1 MEHGKIE
8 IEAETCFE
16 SVGSLG
22 RVLNG
27 CGQAKAR
34 QTWQR
39 AAGQLDSG
47 DPRKGWGRDVL
58 PLEKAARIGFRQCFS
73 DEFGITFI

>member
-34 QTWQR
+34 QTWQC
-39 AAGQLDSG
+39 AAGQLDGG
-47 DPRKGWGRDVL
+47 DPRKGGGEMSYRL
-58 PLEKAARIGFRQCFS
+58 KKLHG
-73 DEFGITFI
+73 